1 MNRIALA
8 TRLTAITIAS
18 ALTCAASF
26 AEPMLT
32 LVVNGKSESMPI
44 QNATM
49 NLSRSPQYDMET
61 GAELTNLPSTLST
74 SSINVQRKPDAGTL
88 PLVSAIVSDQAIDS
102 ATITFDDGRT
112 WVLSMAKINNY
123 STYTLDESDAVES
136 VDMTYKTL
144 DLRSGNK
151 SVRINATN

>member
-1 MNRIALA
+1 MNRIAFA
-8 TRLTAITIAS
+8 TRLTALTLAS

-32 LVVNGKSESMPI
+32 LVVNGKSESMAI

-61 GAELTNLPSTLST
+61 GQELTNLPSTLST
-74 SSINVQRKPDAGTL
+74 SSVNIQRKPDAGTL
-88 PLVSAIVSDQAIDS
+88 PLVNAIVADQTIDS
-102 ATITFDDGRT
+102 ATITFDDHRT
-112 WVLSMAKINNY
+112 WVLSMARVNNY
-123 STYTLDESDAVES
+123 SSYSLDASEATES